1 MKTLVSVLKNIFTPF
16 SAFAFLLLGLL
27 ACFCSAMIEV
37 FVLKEMLEV
46 PGLRIDAKSW
56 AILIVLVLEGSKFT
70 LHFYAE
76 ALKRR
81 GLRQEVDDF
90 DIEKKR
96 KLIAGVKNSLVMLSL
111 VCSIICIVNI
121 LYNNNDEKIDA
132 YIRENTAYCDGKF
145 AEGVQ
150 ELEEK
155 RERRTK
161 ELIAIY
167 DTEKESIEDQNKSYK
182 AILDMI
188 ANEVYINRRQDLQ
201 EEAEAMRV
209 QIEQAEKM
217 YSQHVTDAQTLAQEE
232 YEVEY
237 TKLEEK
243 YGDAGTERVAETDS
257 EVLMAG
263 DNPYLSN
270 FLNAFTNTFLG
281 TGYSRAVYFICALFI
296 SLIIAVVLELC
307 ISISQMLLTI
317 KAESFIKIIGE
328 IPKIE
333 KGKKAVRLVIWL
345 MFSVLIAT
353 AVYCIASIV
362 LQNHVDGKQTAM
374 ALITYIVTILLINA
388 LIPKE
393 RPEGVINYLSE
404 KNEKV
409 KPLFKGLSNIISDA
423 LIPAALS
430 FVGYM
435 LIGFAFNGDFVYGD
449 MTGLAIAIG
458 GSFSKIL
465 KFDQCNFAI

>member
-270 FLNAFTNTFLG
+270 FLNAFTNTFF
-281 TGYSRAVYFICALFI
+281 YKFITWA
-296 SLIIAVVLELC
+296 
-307 ISISQMLLTI
+307 
-317 KAESFIKIIGE
+317 
-328 IPKIE
+328 
-333 KGKKAVRLVIWL
+333 
-345 MFSVLIAT
+345 
-353 AVYCIASIV
+353 
-362 LQNHVDGKQTAM
+362 
-374 ALITYIVTILLINA
+374 
-388 LIPKE
+388 
-393 RPEGVINYLSE
+393 
-404 KNEKV
+404 
-409 KPLFKGLSNIISDA
+409 
-423 LIPAALS
+423 
-430 FVGYM
+430 
-435 LIGFAFNGDFVYGD
+435 
-449 MTGLAIAIG
+449 
-458 GSFSKIL
+458 
-465 KFDQCNFAI
+465 